1 MSNPRIA
8 LFSLLL
14 LPLIAQAQ
22 PTPRYDDPGTAGD
35 RYDERSENVSY
46 DYADVLR
53 VDPVYETY
61 ISREPREQCY
71 QTNEYR
77 RSRKDSNANGTI
89 IGAIVGGVLGNTVGK
104 GDGRRAA
111 TVAGAVIGGAVGRD
125 VDDKHIAG
133 SSRGYRERGEE
144 CQVVEVEREDRR
156 VAGYDVQY
164 RYRGQVYMSRMNF
177 EPGQRLRVRV
187 AIAPI
192 E

>member
-1 MSNPRIA
+1 MSILRFA
-8 LFSLLL
+8 LLSLLL
-14 LPLIAQAQ
+14 PVFAVAQ
-22 PTPRYDDPGTAGD
+22 PVPRYDDPATE
-35 RYDERSENVSY
+35 RYDDRSENVSY

-61 ISREPREQCY
+61 ITREPREQCY
-71 QTNEYR
+71 ESSEYR
-77 RSRKDSNANGTI
+77 RPRKDSNANGTI

-125 VDDKHIAG
+125 VDDKHVAA
-133 SSRGYRERGEE
+133 SSRGYRETGED
-144 CQVVEVEREDRR
+144 CRVVEVEREDRR